1 MRSVVVVLPASMWAM
16 MPMFLQR
23 SNGTVLGTTL
33 NSFWGSEIIDYPVE
47 TRLAASHTPPMA
59 SLPSVMRERL
69 IRFRHAMHIFFLL
82 DGSAFA
88 VRSIEQ
94 LVRQLFDHS
103 FFAATARIAHDPADR
118 QRRPAVGS
126 DFDRHLI
133 VRAADAPRFHF
144 EQRLRVLHRLGK
156 QLQGLVAALF
166 LQFRQRLIKNALG
179 SRLLSLPHHRVDEL
193 RHQIRSIDR
202 IRLDR
207 PLWGMSFSRHA
218 YQLSALISQCFTGN
232 WPLTTGNCL

>member
-1 MRSVVVVLPASMWAM
+1 MRSVVVVFPASMWAM

-33 NSFWGSEIIDYPVE
+33 NSFWGSEICFSLFANRCSLFAN
-47 TRLAASHTPPMA
+47 RLKRRANSERRTAL
-59 SLPSVMRERL
+59 LPSVMRERL
-69 IRFRHAMHIFFLL
+69 VRFRHAMHIFFLL

-88 VRSIEQ
+88 VGGVEQ

-103 FFAATARIAHDPADR
+103 LFAAAARIAHDPADR

-179 SRLLSLPHHRVDEL
+179 SRLLSL
-193 RHQIRSIDR
+193 
-202 IRLDR
+202 
-207 PLWGMSFSRHA
+207 
-218 YQLSALISQCFTGN
+218 
-232 WPLTTGNCL
+232 

>member
-69 IRFRHAMHIFFLL
+69 IRFRHAMHVFFLL

-88 VRSIEQ
+88 VRGIEQ
-94 LVRQLFDHS
+94 LVRQLLDHS
-103 FFAATARIAHDPADR
+103 FFAAAARIAYDPANG
-118 QRRPAVGS
+118 QRRPAVRR
-126 DFDRHLI
+126 DFNWHLV
-133 VRAADAPRFHF
+133 VRTADAPRLHF
-144 EQRLRVLHRLGK
+144 QQRLGVLDRLGE

-166 LQFRQRLIKNALG
+166 LQFLERLIKNAFG
-179 SRLLSLPHHRVDEL
+179 SRFLALPHHRVDEL
-193 RHQIRSIDR
+193 RHQIRSIDG
-202 IRLDR
+202 IGIDR
-207 PLWGMSFSRHA
+207 PLWGMSFSWH
-218 YQLSALISQCFTGN
+218 SASGSWL
-232 WPLTTGNCL
+232 LA